1 VESGFPS
8 ENATNA
14 RLLEHFQVPA
24 NLKVL
29 KRRRE
34 EFMGRLSRR
43 AMLAG
48 LSAAAAAPVRAQ
60 TPWPERAITL
70 VHGLAPGG
78 PSDIIARI
86 IAEGLARRLGQQVV
100 VDARPGA
107 GGRVAAG
114 QIARAAPDGYT
125 LMTIPSGHAV
135 SAALY
140 RTLAYR
146 TIDDFS
152 MISMLTEYPFVVVTY
167 ADHPIRTLGDLI
179 ARGRASPT
187 PLLFGSAGNGS
198 LQHLAG
204 ELLAKTVNATFQH
217 VPYRGSAQAITDLLA
232 RRIDFIVD
240 SPTAELEFIRAG
252 QVRALAVTGAT
263 RFFSLPDIPTTAE
276 AGLPG
281 FTFTSWQGLVAP
293 ARLPAPIIDRVN
305 AEIAGTLAEP
315 ATVERI
321 KTVGNEPS
329 PSTPDAFKARIAAD
343 IAKWTQVV
351 DAAKIERI

>member
-1 VESGFPS
+1 MSIAV
-8 ENATNA
+8 T
-14 RLLEHFQVPA
+14 
-24 NLKVL
+24 
-29 KRRRE
+29 RRT
-34 EFMGRLSRR
+34 
-43 AMLAG
+43 ALAG
-48 LSAAAAAPVRAQ
+48 LAAFAARPARAQ
-60 TPWPERAITL
+60 PGWPARAITL

-86 IAEGLARRLGQQVV
+86 VAEGLARRLGQQVV

-114 QIARAAPDGYT
+114 QIARTAPDGYT

-140 RTLAYR
+140 KNLPYR

-152 MISMLTEYPFVVVTY
+152 MISLLTEYPFVVVTH
-167 ADHPIRTLGDLI
+167 ADHPIRTLADLI
-179 ARGRASPT
+179 STARSRPA

-204 ELLAKTVNATFQH
+204 VLLAKTVNATFQH

-232 RRIDFIVD
+232 KRIDFIVD

-252 QVRALAVTGAT
+252 QVRALAVTGAS
-263 RFFSLPDIPTTAE
+263 RFFSLPEIPTTAE
-276 AGLPG
+276 AGIPG
-281 FTFTSWQGLVAP
+281 YTFTSWQGLVAP
-293 ARLPAPIIDRVN
+293 AGLPAAVIDRLN
-305 AEIAGTLAEP
+305 AEIAGLLAEP
-315 ATVERI
+315 AVAERI
-321 KTVGNEPS
+321 RLVGNDPS
-329 PSTPDAFKARIAAD
+329 PSSPDAFRARIAAD
-343 IAKWTQVV
+343 IDKWTKVV

>member
-1 VESGFPS
+1 MSKL
-8 ENATNA
+8 T
-14 RLLEHFQVPA
+14 
-24 NLKVL
+24 
-29 KRRRE
+29 RR
-34 EFMGRLSRR
+34 ST
-43 AMLAG
+43 LAG
-48 LSAAAAAPVRAQ
+48 MAAFAALPARAQ
-60 TPWPERAITL
+60 TPWPERQITL

-86 IAEGLARRLGQQVV
+86 VAEGLSRRLGQQVV

-140 RTLAYR
+140 KTLPYR

-152 MISMLTEYPFVVVTY
+152 MISMLTEYPFVLVTY
-167 ADHPIRTLGDLI
+167 ADHPMRSLADLI
-179 ARGRASPT
+179 TTARARPT

-204 ELLAKTVNATFQH
+204 ELLAKTVNVPLQH
-217 VPYRGSAQAITDLLA
+217 VPYRGSAQAITDMLA
-232 RRIDFIVD
+232 KRIDFIVD
-240 SPTAELEFIRAG
+240 SPAAELEFIRAG
-252 QVRALAVTGAT
+252 QVRALAVTGTT
-263 RFFSLPDIPTTAE
+263 RFFSLPDVQTTAE
-276 AGLPG
+276 AGVPG
-281 FTFTSWQGLVAP
+281 YTFTSWQGMVAP
-293 ARLPAPIIDRVN
+293 AGLPAAIVNRVN
-305 AEIAGTLAEP
+305 TEIAALLAEP

-321 KTVGNEPS
+321 KTFGNNPS
-329 PSTPDAFKARIAAD
+329 PSSPADFKARIAAD
-343 IAKWTQVV
+343 IDKWTQVV

>member
-1 VESGFPS
+1 MSIAV
-8 ENATNA
+8 T
-14 RLLEHFQVPA
+14 
-24 NLKVL
+24 
-29 KRRRE
+29 
-34 EFMGRLSRR
+34 RR
-43 AMLAG
+43 AALAG
-48 LSAAAAAPVRAQ
+48 LAALAARPVRAQ
-60 TPWPERAITL
+60 AGWPARAITL

-114 QIARAAPDGYT
+114 QIARTAPDGYT

-140 RTLAYR
+140 KNLPYR

-152 MISMLTEYPFVVVTY
+152 MISLLTEYPFVVVTH
-167 ADHPIRTLGDLI
+167 ADHPVRTLADLI
-179 ARGRASPT
+179 STAKSRPT

-232 RRIDFIVD
+232 KRIDFIVD
-240 SPTAELEFIRAG
+240 SPAAELEFIRAG
-252 QVRALAVTGAT
+252 EGARAGGDRREPILQPAGDPDHGRGRHSRLHLHLLAGAGGSRGLTGRDRASSE
-263 RFFSLPDIPTTAE
+263 RRDRRA
-276 AGLPG
+276 AGG
-281 FTFTSWQGLVAP
+281 ACGH
-293 ARLPAPIIDRVN
+293 R
-305 AEIAGTLAEP
+305 
-315 ATVERI
+315 
-321 KTVGNEPS
+321 
-329 PSTPDAFKARIAAD
+329 AD
-343 IAKWTQVV
+343 Q
-351 DAAKIERI
+351 DGRE

>member
-1 VESGFPS
+1 MG
-8 ENATNA
+8 NIT
-14 RLLEHFQVPA
+14 
-24 NLKVL
+24 
-29 KRRRE
+29 RRTVIV
-34 EFMGRLSRR
+34 
-43 AMLAG
+43 G
-48 LSAAAAAPVRAQ
+48 LSVSAALPVRAQ
-60 TPWPERAITL
+60 TAWPERAITL

-140 RTLAYR
+140 KNLAYR

-152 MISMLTEYPFVVVTY
+152 MISLLTEYPFVVVTH
-167 ADHPIRTLGDLI
+167 AENPSRTLADLI
-179 ARGRASPT
+179 STARSRPT

-232 RRIDFIVD
+232 KRIDFIVD

-252 QVRALAVTGAT
+252 RVRALAVTGAS

-276 AGLPG
+276 AGIPG
-281 FTFTSWQGLVAP
+281 YTFTSWQGLVAP
-293 ARLPAPIIDRVN
+293 AGLPAPVVN
-305 AEIAGTLAEP
+305 RLTTEIAGILAEP

-321 KTVGNEPS
+321 RIVGNDPS
-329 PSTPDAFKARIAAD
+329 PSSPDALRARIAAD
-343 IAKWTQVV
+343 IDKWTKVV

>member
-1 VESGFPS
+1 MSIAV
-8 ENATNA
+8 T
-14 RLLEHFQVPA
+14 
-24 NLKVL
+24 
-29 KRRRE
+29 
-34 EFMGRLSRR
+34 RR
-43 AMLAG
+43 AALAG
-48 LSAAAAAPVRAQ
+48 LAALAVRPVRAQ
-60 TPWPERAITL
+60 AAWPVRAITL

-114 QIARAAPDGYT
+114 QIARTTPDGYT

-140 RTLAYR
+140 KNLPYR

-152 MISMLTEYPFVVVTY
+152 MISLLTEYPFVMVTH
-167 ADHPIRTLGDLI
+167 ADHPIRTLADLI
-179 ARGRASPT
+179 NTAKSRPT

-204 ELLAKTVNATFQH
+204 ELLAKTVDATFQH

-232 RRIDFIVD
+232 KRIDFIVD

-252 QVRALAVTGAT
+252 QVRALAVTGAS
-263 RFFSLPDIPTTAE
+263 RFFSLPEIPTTAE
-276 AGLPG
+276 AGIPG
-281 FTFTSWQGLVAP
+281 YTFTSWQGLVAP
-293 ARLPAPIIDRVN
+293 AGLPAAVVDRLN
-305 AEIAGTLAEP
+305 AEIAGLLAEP
-315 ATVERI
+315 AVVERI
-321 KTVGNEPS
+321 RLVGNDPS
-329 PSTPDAFKARIAAD
+329 PSSPDAFRARIAAD
-343 IAKWTQVV
+343 IDKWTKVV

>member
-1 VESGFPS
+1 MSIAV
-8 ENATNA
+8 T
-14 RLLEHFQVPA
+14 
-24 NLKVL
+24 
-29 KRRRE
+29 
-34 EFMGRLSRR
+34 RR
-43 AMLAG
+43 AALAG
-48 LSAAAAAPVRAQ
+48 LAALAAGPARAQ
-60 TPWPERAITL
+60 PGWPARAITL

-114 QIARAAPDGYT
+114 QIARTAPDGYT

-140 RTLAYR
+140 KNLPYR

-152 MISMLTEYPFVVVTY
+152 MISLLTEYPFVVVTH
-167 ADHPIRTLGDLI
+167 ADHPIRTLADLI
-179 ARGRASPT
+179 STAKSRPT

-204 ELLAKTVNATFQH
+204 ELLAKTVDATFQH

-232 RRIDFIVD
+232 KRIDFIVD

-252 QVRALAVTGAT
+252 QVRALAVTGAS
-263 RFFSLPDIPTTAE
+263 RFFSLPEIPTTAE
-276 AGLPG
+276 AGIPG
-281 FTFTSWQGLVAP
+281 YTFTSWQGLVAP
-293 ARLPAPIIDRVN
+293 AGLLAAVVDRLN
-305 AEIAGTLAEP
+305 AEIAGLLAEP
-315 ATVERI
+315 AVAERI
-321 KTVGNEPS
+321 RMVGNDPS
-329 PSTPDAFKARIAAD
+329 PSSPDAFRARIAAD
-343 IAKWTQVV
+343 IDKWTKVV

>member
-1 VESGFPS
+1 MSIAV
-8 ENATNA
+8 T
-14 RLLEHFQVPA
+14 
-24 NLKVL
+24 
-29 KRRRE
+29 
-34 EFMGRLSRR
+34 RR
-43 AMLAG
+43 AALTGLAA
-48 LSAAAAAPVRAQ
+48 LAAGPARAQ
-60 TPWPERAITL
+60 PGWPARAITL

-86 IAEGLARRLGQQVV
+86 LAEGLARRLGQQVV

-140 RTLAYR
+140 KNLPYR

-152 MISMLTEYPFVVVTY
+152 MISLLTEYPFVVVTH
-167 ADHPIRTLGDLI
+167 ADHPIRTLADLI
-179 ARGRASPT
+179 STARSRPA

-232 RRIDFIVD
+232 KRIDFIVD

-252 QVRALAVTGAT
+252 QVRALAVTGAS
-263 RFFSLPDIPTTAE
+263 RFFSLPEIPTTAE
-276 AGLPG
+276 AGIPG
-281 FTFTSWQGLVAP
+281 YTFTSWQGLVAP
-293 ARLPAPIIDRVN
+293 AGLPAAVVDRLN
-305 AEIAGTLAEP
+305 AEIAGLLAEQ
-315 ATVERI
+315 AVAERI
-321 KTVGNEPS
+321 RMVGNDPS
-329 PSTPDAFKARIAAD
+329 PSSPDAFRARIAAD
-343 IAKWTQVV
+343 IDKWTKVV

>member
-1 VESGFPS
+1 MSIAV
-8 ENATNA
+8 T
-14 RLLEHFQVPA
+14 
-24 NLKVL
+24 
-29 KRRRE
+29 
-34 EFMGRLSRR
+34 RR
-43 AMLAG
+43 AALAG
-48 LSAAAAAPVRAQ
+48 LAALAVRPVRAQ
-60 TPWPERAITL
+60 AAWPVRAITL

-114 QIARAAPDGYT
+114 QIARTTPDGYT

-140 RTLAYR
+140 KNLPYR

-152 MISMLTEYPFVVVTY
+152 MISLLTEYPFVMVTH
-167 ADHPIRTLGDLI
+167 ADHPIRTLADLI
-179 ARGRASPT
+179 NTAKSRPT

-204 ELLAKTVNATFQH
+204 ELLAKTVDATFQH

-232 RRIDFIVD
+232 KRIDFIVD

-252 QVRALAVTGAT
+252 QVRALAVTGAS
-263 RFFSLPDIPTTAE
+263 RFFSLPEIPTTAE
-276 AGLPG
+276 AGIPG
-281 FTFTSWQGLVAP
+281 YTFTSWQGLVAP
-293 ARLPAPIIDRVN
+293 AGLPAAVVDRLN
-305 AEIAGTLAEP
+305 AEIAGLLAEP
-315 ATVERI
+315 AVIERI
-321 KTVGNEPS
+321 RLVGNDPS
-329 PSTPDAFKARIAAD
+329 PSSPDAFRARIAAD
-343 IAKWTQVV
+343 IDKWTKVV

>member
-1 VESGFPS
+1 MSIAV
-8 ENATNA
+8 T
-14 RLLEHFQVPA
+14 
-24 NLKVL
+24 
-29 KRRRE
+29 
-34 EFMGRLSRR
+34 RR
-43 AMLAG
+43 AALAG
-48 LSAAAAAPVRAQ
+48 LAALAARPARAQ
-60 TPWPERAITL
+60 PGWPARAITL

-114 QIARAAPDGYT
+114 QIARTAPDGYT

-140 RTLAYR
+140 KNLPYR

-152 MISMLTEYPFVVVTY
+152 MISLLTEYPFVVVTH
-167 ADHPIRTLGDLI
+167 ADHPIRTLADLI
-179 ARGRASPT
+179 STARSRPT

-232 RRIDFIVD
+232 KRIDFIVD

-252 QVRALAVTGAT
+252 QVRALAVTGAS
-263 RFFSLPDIPTTAE
+263 RFFSLPEIPTTAE
-276 AGLPG
+276 AGIPG
-281 FTFTSWQGLVAP
+281 YTFTSWQGLVAP
-293 ARLPAPIIDRVN
+293 AGLPPAVIDRLN
-305 AEIAGTLAEP
+305 AEIAGLLAEP
-315 ATVERI
+315 AVAERI
-321 KTVGNEPS
+321 RMVGNDPS
-329 PSTPDAFKARIAAD
+329 PSSPDAFRARIAAD
-343 IAKWTQVV
+343 IDKWTKVV

>member
-1 VESGFPS
+1 MSIAV
-8 ENATNA
+8 T
-14 RLLEHFQVPA
+14 
-24 NLKVL
+24 
-29 KRRRE
+29 
-34 EFMGRLSRR
+34 RR
-43 AMLAG
+43 AALTGLAA
-48 LSAAAAAPVRAQ
+48 LAAGPARAQ
-60 TPWPERAITL
+60 PGWPARAITL

-86 IAEGLARRLGQQVV
+86 LAEGLARRLGQQVV

-140 RTLAYR
+140 KNLPYR

-152 MISMLTEYPFVVVTY
+152 MISLLTEYPFVVVTH
-167 ADHPIRTLGDLI
+167 ADHPIRTLADLI
-179 ARGRASPT
+179 STARSRPA

-232 RRIDFIVD
+232 KRIDFIVD

-252 QVRALAVTGAT
+252 QVRALAVTGAS
-263 RFFSLPDIPTTAE
+263 RFFSLPEIPTTAE
-276 AGLPG
+276 AGIPG
-281 FTFTSWQGLVAP
+281 YTFSSWQGLVAP
-293 ARLPAPIIDRVN
+293 AGLPAAVV
-305 AEIAGTLAEP
+305 AA
-315 ATVERI
+315 
-321 KTVGNEPS
+321 
-329 PSTPDAFKARIAAD
+329 STPRSPGSWRSRPWPSGSGWSGMIPALRALTRSGPASPPISTSGPRWSTPPRSSGSDEPD
-343 IAKWTQVV
+343 
-351 DAAKIERI
+351 

>member
-1 VESGFPS
+1 V
-8 ENATNA
+8 AAVT
-14 RLLEHFQVPA
+14 PA
-24 NLKVL
+24 
-29 KRRRE
+29 
-34 EFMGRLSRR
+34 
-43 AMLAG
+43 
-48 LSAAAAAPVRAQ
+48 RAQ
-60 TPWPERAITL
+60 AAWPDRAITL

-86 IAEGLARRLGQQVV
+86 VAEGLARRLGQQVV

-107 GGRVAAG
+107 GGRVAAA

-140 RTLAYR
+140 KALAYR
-146 TIDDFS
+146 TIDDFA

-167 ADHPIRTLGDLI
+167 ADHPVGTLADLI
-179 ARGRASPT
+179 ATARSRPAPM
-187 PLLFGSAGNGS
+187 LFGSAGNGS

-217 VPYRGSAQAITDLLA
+217 VPYRGSAQAITDLIA
-232 RRIDFIVD
+232 RRIDIIVD

-252 QVRALAVTGAT
+252 KVRALAVTGAT
-263 RFFSLPDIPTTAE
+263 RFFSLPEIPTTAE

-281 FTFTSWQGLVAP
+281 YTFTSWQGLVAP
-293 ARLPAPIIDRVN
+293 AGLPAPIVARLN
-305 AEIAGTLAEP
+305 AEIAAVLAEP

-321 KTVGNEPS
+321 KLVGNEPS
-329 PSTPDAFKARIAAD
+329 PSSPDAFKARIAAD
-343 IAKWTQVV
+343 IDKWTKVV
-351 DAAKIERI
+351 DAAGIERI

>member
-1 VESGFPS
+1 MSIAV
-8 ENATNA
+8 T
-14 RLLEHFQVPA
+14 
-24 NLKVL
+24 
-29 KRRRE
+29 
-34 EFMGRLSRR
+34 RR
-43 AMLAG
+43 AALAG
-48 LSAAAAAPVRAQ
+48 LAALAARPARAQ
-60 TPWPERAITL
+60 PGWPARAITL

-114 QIARAAPDGYT
+114 QIARTAPDGYT

-140 RTLAYR
+140 KNLPYR

-152 MISMLTEYPFVVVTY
+152 MISLLTEYPFVVVTH
-167 ADHPIRTLGDLI
+167 ADHPIRTLADLI
-179 ARGRASPT
+179 STARSRPT

-232 RRIDFIVD
+232 KRIDFIVD

-252 QVRALAVTGAT
+252 QVRALAVTGAS
-263 RFFSLPDIPTTAE
+263 RFFSLPEIPTTAE
-276 AGLPG
+276 AGIPG
-281 FTFTSWQGLVAP
+281 YTFTSWQGLVAP
-293 ARLPAPIIDRVN
+293 AGLPAAVVDRLN
-305 AEIAGTLAEP
+305 AEIAGLLAEP
-315 ATVERI
+315 AVAERI
-321 KTVGNEPS
+321 RMVGNDPS
-329 PSTPDAFKARIAAD
+329 PSSPDAFRARIAAD
-343 IAKWTQVV
+343 IDKWTKVV

>member
-1 VESGFPS
+1 MSIAV
-8 ENATNA
+8 T
-14 RLLEHFQVPA
+14 
-24 NLKVL
+24 
-29 KRRRE
+29 RRT
-34 EFMGRLSRR
+34 
-43 AMLAG
+43 ALAG
-48 LSAAAAAPVRAQ
+48 LAAFAARPARAQ
-60 TPWPERAITL
+60 PGWPARAITL

-86 IAEGLARRLGQQVV
+86 VAEGLARRLGQQVV

-114 QIARAAPDGYT
+114 QIARTAPDGYT

-140 RTLAYR
+140 KNLPYR

-152 MISMLTEYPFVVVTY
+152 MISLLTEYPFVVVTH
-167 ADHPIRTLGDLI
+167 ADHPIRTLADLI
-179 ARGRASPT
+179 STARSRPA

-232 RRIDFIVD
+232 KRIDFIVD

-252 QVRALAVTGAT
+252 QVRALAVTGT
-263 RFFSLPDIPTTAE
+263 SRFFSLPEIPTTAE
-276 AGLPG
+276 AGIPG
-281 FTFTSWQGLVAP
+281 YTFTSWQGLVAP
-293 ARLPAPIIDRVN
+293 AGLPAAVIDRLN
-305 AEIAGTLAEP
+305 AEIAGLLAEP
-315 ATVERI
+315 AVAERI
-321 KTVGNEPS
+321 RLVGNDPS
-329 PSTPDAFKARIAAD
+329 PSSPDAFRARIAAD
-343 IAKWTQVV
+343 IDKWTKVV

>member
-1 VESGFPS
+1 MSIAV
-8 ENATNA
+8 T
-14 RLLEHFQVPA
+14 
-24 NLKVL
+24 
-29 KRRRE
+29 RRV
-34 EFMGRLSRR
+34 
-43 AMLAG
+43 ALAG
-48 LSAAAAAPVRAQ
+48 LAALAVRPVRAQ
-60 TPWPERAITL
+60 AAWPVRAITL

-114 QIARAAPDGYT
+114 QIARTTPDGYT

-140 RTLAYR
+140 KNLPYR

-152 MISMLTEYPFVVVTY
+152 MISLLTEYPFVMVTH
-167 ADHPIRTLGDLI
+167 ADHPIRTLADLI
-179 ARGRASPT
+179 STAKSRPT

-204 ELLAKTVNATFQH
+204 ELLAKTVDATFQH

-232 RRIDFIVD
+232 KRIDFIVD

-252 QVRALAVTGAT
+252 QVRALAVTGAS
-263 RFFSLPDIPTTAE
+263 RFFSLPEIPTTAE
-276 AGLPG
+276 AGIPG
-281 FTFTSWQGLVAP
+281 YTFTSWQGLVAP
-293 ARLPAPIIDRVN
+293 AGLPAAVVDRLN
-305 AEIAGTLAEP
+305 AEIAGLLAEP
-315 ATVERI
+315 AVIERI
-321 KTVGNEPS
+321 RLVGNDPS
-329 PSTPDAFKARIAAD
+329 PSSPDAFRARIAAD
-343 IAKWTQVV
+343 IDKWTKVV

>member
-1 VESGFPS
+1 MSIAV
-8 ENATNA
+8 T
-14 RLLEHFQVPA
+14 
-24 NLKVL
+24 
-29 KRRRE
+29 
-34 EFMGRLSRR
+34 RR
-43 AMLAG
+43 AALAG
-48 LSAAAAAPVRAQ
+48 LAALAVRPVRAQ
-60 TPWPERAITL
+60 AAWPVRAITL

-114 QIARAAPDGYT
+114 QIARTTPDGYT

-140 RTLAYR
+140 KNLPYR

-152 MISMLTEYPFVVVTY
+152 MISLLTEYPFVMVTH
-167 ADHPIRTLGDLI
+167 ADHPIRTLADLI
-179 ARGRASPT
+179 STAKSRPT

-204 ELLAKTVNATFQH
+204 ELLAKTVDATFQH

-232 RRIDFIVD
+232 KRIDFIVD

-252 QVRALAVTGAT
+252 QVRALAVTGAS
-263 RFFSLPDIPTTAE
+263 RFFSLPEIPTTAE
-276 AGLPG
+276 AGIPG
-281 FTFTSWQGLVAP
+281 YTFTSWQGLVAP
-293 ARLPAPIIDRVN
+293 AGLPAAVVDRLN
-305 AEIAGTLAEP
+305 AEIAGLLAEP
-315 ATVERI
+315 AVVERI
-321 KTVGNEPS
+321 RLVGNDPS
-329 PSTPDAFKARIAAD
+329 PSSPDAFRARIAAD
-343 IAKWTQVV
+343 IDKWTKVV

>member
-1 VESGFPS
+1 MSIAV
-8 ENATNA
+8 T
-14 RLLEHFQVPA
+14 
-24 NLKVL
+24 
-29 KRRRE
+29 
-34 EFMGRLSRR
+34 RR
-43 AMLAG
+43 AALAG
-48 LSAAAAAPVRAQ
+48 LAALAVRPVRAQ
-60 TPWPERAITL
+60 AAWPVRAITL

-114 QIARAAPDGYT
+114 QIARTTPDGYT
-125 LMTIPSGHAV
+125 LMTVPSGHAV

-140 RTLAYR
+140 KNLPYR

-152 MISMLTEYPFVVVTY
+152 MISLLTEYPFVMVTH
-167 ADHPIRTLGDLI
+167 ADHSIRTLADLI
-179 ARGRASPT
+179 STAKSRPT

-204 ELLAKTVNATFQH
+204 ELLAKTVDATFQH

-232 RRIDFIVD
+232 KRIDFIVD

-252 QVRALAVTGAT
+252 QVRALAVTGAS
-263 RFFSLPDIPTTAE
+263 RFFSLPEIPTTAE
-276 AGLPG
+276 AGIPG
-281 FTFTSWQGLVAP
+281 YTFTSWQGLVAP
-293 ARLPAPIIDRVN
+293 AGLPAAMVDRLNV
-305 AEIAGTLAEP
+305 EIAGLLAEP
-315 ATVERI
+315 AVIERI
-321 KTVGNEPS
+321 RLVGNDPS
-329 PSTPDAFKARIAAD
+329 PSSPDAFRARIAAD
-343 IAKWTQVV
+343 IDKWTKVV

>member
-1 VESGFPS
+1 
-8 ENATNA
+8 
-14 RLLEHFQVPA
+14 
-24 NLKVL
+24 
-29 KRRRE
+29 
-34 EFMGRLSRR
+34 MGKLSRR
-43 AMLAG
+43 AVLAG
-48 LSAAAAAPVRAQ
+48 LSVAAVTPARAQ
-60 TPWPERAITL
+60 AAWPDRAITL

-86 IAEGLARRLGQQVV
+86 VAEGLARRLGQQVV

-107 GGRVAAG
+107 GGRVAAA

-140 RTLAYR
+140 KALAYR
-146 TIDDFS
+146 TIDDFA

-167 ADHPIRTLGDLI
+167 ADHPVGTLADLI
-179 ARGRASPT
+179 ATARSRPAPM
-187 PLLFGSAGNGS
+187 LFGSAGNGS

-217 VPYRGSAQAITDLLA
+217 VPYRGSAQAITDLIA
-232 RRIDFIVD
+232 RRIDIIVD

-252 QVRALAVTGAT
+252 KVRALAVTGAT
-263 RFFSLPDIPTTAE
+263 RFFSLPEIPTTAE

-281 FTFTSWQGLVAP
+281 YTFTSWQGLVAP
-293 ARLPAPIIDRVN
+293 AGLPAPIVARLN
-305 AEIAGTLAEP
+305 AEIAAVLADP

-321 KTVGNEPS
+321 KLVGNEPS
-329 PSTPDAFKARIAAD
+329 PSSPDAFKARIAAD
-343 IAKWTQVV
+343 IDKWTKVV
-351 DAAKIERI
+351 DAAGIERI

>member
-1 VESGFPS
+1 MSIAV
-8 ENATNA
+8 T
-14 RLLEHFQVPA
+14 
-24 NLKVL
+24 
-29 KRRRE
+29 
-34 EFMGRLSRR
+34 RR
-43 AMLAG
+43 AALAG
-48 LSAAAAAPVRAQ
+48 LAALAARQVRAQ
-60 TPWPERAITL
+60 AGWPARAITL

-114 QIARAAPDGYT
+114 QIARTAPDGYT

-140 RTLAYR
+140 RNLPYR

-152 MISMLTEYPFVVVTY
+152 MISLLTEYPFVVVTH
-167 ADHPIRTLGDLI
+167 ADHPIRTLADLI
-179 ARGRASPT
+179 STARSRPT

-232 RRIDFIVD
+232 KRIDFIVD

-252 QVRALAVTGAT
+252 QVRALAVTGAS
-263 RFFSLPDIPTTAE
+263 RFFSLLEIPTTAE
-276 AGLPG
+276 AGIPG
-281 FTFTSWQGLVAP
+281 YTFTSWQGLVAP
-293 ARLPAPIIDRVN
+293 AGLPAAVVDRLN
-305 AEIAGTLAEP
+305 AEIAGLLAEP
-315 ATVERI
+315 AVAERI
-321 KTVGNEPS
+321 RMVGNDPS
-329 PSTPDAFKARIAAD
+329 PSSPDAFRARIAAD
-343 IAKWTQVV
+343 IDKWTKVV

>member
-1 VESGFPS
+1 MSIAV
-8 ENATNA
+8 T
-14 RLLEHFQVPA
+14 
-24 NLKVL
+24 
-29 KRRRE
+29 
-34 EFMGRLSRR
+34 RR
-43 AMLAG
+43 ATLAG
-48 LSAAAAAPVRAQ
+48 LAAFAALPVRAQ
-60 TPWPERAITL
+60 TAWPERAITL

-140 RTLAYR
+140 KNLAYR

-152 MISMLTEYPFVVVTY
+152 MISLLTEYPFVVVTH
-167 ADHPIRTLGDLI
+167 AENPSRTLADLI
-179 ARGRASPT
+179 STARSRPT

-232 RRIDFIVD
+232 KRIDFIVD

-252 QVRALAVTGAT
+252 RVRALAVTGAS

-276 AGLPG
+276 AGIPG
-281 FTFTSWQGLVAP
+281 YTFTSWQGLVAP
-293 ARLPAPIIDRVN
+293 AGLPTPVVNRLTT
-305 AEIAGTLAEP
+305 EIAGILAEP

-321 KTVGNEPS
+321 RIVGNDPS
-329 PSTPDAFKARIAAD
+329 PSSPDAFRARIAAD
-343 IAKWTQVV
+343 IDKWTKVV

>member
-1 VESGFPS
+1 
-8 ENATNA
+8 
-14 RLLEHFQVPA
+14 
-24 NLKVL
+24 
-29 KRRRE
+29 
-34 EFMGRLSRR
+34 
-43 AMLAG
+43 
-48 LSAAAAAPVRAQ
+48 
-60 TPWPERAITL
+60 

-114 QIARAAPDGYT
+114 QIARTTPDGYT
-125 LMTIPSGHAV
+125 LMTVPSGHAV

-140 RTLAYR
+140 KNLPYR

-152 MISMLTEYPFVVVTY
+152 MISLLTEYPFVMVTH
-167 ADHPIRTLGDLI
+167 ADHSIRTLADLI
-179 ARGRASPT
+179 STAKSRPT

-204 ELLAKTVNATFQH
+204 ELLAKTVDATFQH

-232 RRIDFIVD
+232 KRIDFIVD

-252 QVRALAVTGAT
+252 QVRALAVTGAS
-263 RFFSLPDIPTTAE
+263 RFFSLPEIPTTAE
-276 AGLPG
+276 AGIPG
-281 FTFTSWQGLVAP
+281 YTFTSWQGLVAP
-293 ARLPAPIIDRVN
+293 AGLPAAMVDRLNV
-305 AEIAGTLAEP
+305 EIAGLLAEP
-315 ATVERI
+315 AVIERI
-321 KTVGNEPS
+321 RLVGNDPS
-329 PSTPDAFKARIAAD
+329 PSSPDAFRARIAAD
-343 IAKWTQVV
+343 IDKWTKVV

>member
-1 VESGFPS
+1 MSIAV
-8 ENATNA
+8 T
-14 RLLEHFQVPA
+14 
-24 NLKVL
+24 
-29 KRRRE
+29 
-34 EFMGRLSRR
+34 RR
-43 AMLAG
+43 AALAG
-48 LSAAAAAPVRAQ
+48 LAALAAGPARAQ
-60 TPWPERAITL
+60 PGWPARAITL

-140 RTLAYR
+140 KNLPYR

-152 MISMLTEYPFVVVTY
+152 MISLLTEYPFVVVTH
-167 ADHPIRTLGDLI
+167 ADHPIRTLADLI
-179 ARGRASPT
+179 STARSRPT

-232 RRIDFIVD
+232 KRIDFIVD

-252 QVRALAVTGAT
+252 QVRALAVTGAS
-263 RFFSLPDIPTTAE
+263 RFFSLPEIPTTAE
-276 AGLPG
+276 AGIPG
-281 FTFTSWQGLVAP
+281 YTFTSWQGLVAP
-293 ARLPAPIIDRVN
+293 AGLPAAVVDRLN
-305 AEIAGTLAEP
+305 AEIAGLLAEP
-315 ATVERI
+315 AVAERI
-321 KTVGNEPS
+321 RMVGNDPS
-329 PSTPDAFKARIAAD
+329 PSSPDAFRARIAAD
-343 IAKWTQVV
+343 IDKWTKVV